1 MRENMMMDL
10 GETIG
15 LLRAE
20 RRRAIDAYQFQ
31 KAKMLENQIT
41 QLRSDQS
48 TSETSSKRTGLSRE
62 FQLEKETL
70 RQSALYQQTFFQDE
84 IIAVRRKFQ
93 DRLEQLRKGH
103 VLEMS
108 NLAVEFSK
116 ALELESTRGVPESAN
131 LFRISKLTAGFS
143 KYELADQLHEEAVD
157 IQTKTIG
164 KRQADTYKLYETRE
178 ETFLQRHQ
186 NELLEH
192 DSRFNQA
199 LESVRLSHRKAIAV
213 LRQKYITHATKCRV
227 PDNKSEMEK
236 LFAKTQLT
244 DDLEQTAILPKTPS
258 PRRPQAPSRAMRSPN
273 FPAVARKSAKA

>member
-1 MRENMMMDL
+1 MRENL
-10 GETIG
+10 TALEETIS

-31 KAKMLENQIT
+31 KAKVLESQIT
-41 QLRSDQS
+41 QLKSDQS
-48 TSETSSKRTGLSRE
+48 TSETSSKRTELSRE

-70 RQSALYQQTFFQDE
+70 RQSAFSQQASFQDE
-84 IIAVRRKFQ
+84 IIAVRKKFQ

-103 VLEMS
+103 TLEMS

-116 ALELESTRGVPESAN
+116 ALELEATRGVPESAN
-131 LFRISKLTAGFS
+131 LFRMSKLTAGLS

-164 KRQADTYKLYETRE
+164 KRQADTYKLYEARQ
-178 ETFLQRHQ
+178 ETVLQRHQ

-192 DSRFNQA
+192 NSRFNEG
-199 LESVRLSHRKAIAV
+199 LESVRLSHHKAMAV

-227 PDNKSEMEK
+227 PDNESEMEQ
-236 LFAKTQLT
+236 LFAKTPLT
-244 DDLEQTAILPKTPS
+244 DDLEQTAILPKTLS
-258 PRRPQAPSRAMRSPN
+258 PRHPRAPSRPMRSPN
-273 FPAVARKSAKA
+273 FSAVARKSAKL